1 MAETATATAAQ
12 GLVGMLKGCL
22 EQTKKYIDKT
32 TEEQRF
38 IQLADGKATPL
49 WLVGH
54 MAFATDF
61 LGNVLTLGL
70 EPVLPA
76 DFNSKF
82 SPTEFGGAAIT
93 TDPANYP
100 SWEKVAKGYEDS
112 MNRFIEA
119 VSALTDDELPG
130 GPKGVVPDMIK
141 AMLASVQA
149 GVALTIIHD
158 SHHRGQ
164 IAMLVN
170 Q

>member
-1 MAETATATAAQ
+1 MADTATATAVQ
-12 GLVGMLKGCL
+12 GLAGMLKGCL

-32 TEEQRF
+32 TEAQRF
-38 IQLADGKATPL
+38 VQIADGKATPL

-54 MAFATDF
+54 MAFGIDF

-70 EPVLPA
+70 EPALPA
-76 DFNSKF
+76 DFNAKF

-100 SWEKVAKGYEDS
+100 SWDEVVKGYEDA
-112 MNRFIEA
+112 MARLIEG
-119 VSALTDDELPG
+119 VSALTDDDLPG
-130 GPKGVVPDMIK
+130 APKGDVPDMLK
-141 AMLASVQA
+141 SMLSSVQA
-149 GVALTIIHD
+149 GIALEVIHD

-164 IAMLVN
+164 LALLIN